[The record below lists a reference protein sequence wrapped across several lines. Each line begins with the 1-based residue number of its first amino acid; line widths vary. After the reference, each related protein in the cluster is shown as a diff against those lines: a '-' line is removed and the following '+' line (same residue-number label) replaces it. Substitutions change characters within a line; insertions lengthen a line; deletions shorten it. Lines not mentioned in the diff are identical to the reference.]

1 MKTLKNKLLIKG
13 LMYDAIGMVTMAIPL
28 VGPFLDIAWAPFA
41 ANKMSEMYPG
51 KKGKIASVLVF
62 IEEILP
68 FTDIIPTFTLMWFYT
83 FVWKKESI
91 EEEYIMEAEIVQ

>member
-13 LMYDAIGMVTMAIPL
+13 LMYDVVGMATMAIPL
-28 VGPFLDIAWAPFA
+28 VGPFLDIAWAPYA
-41 ANKMSEMYPG
+41 AKQMSEMYPG

-68 FTDIIPTFTLMWFYT
+68 FTDFVPSFTLMWLYT
-83 FVWKKESI
+83 FVWKKETMENEI
-91 EEEYIMEAEIVQ
+91 IIEAEIV

>member
-68 FTDIIPTFTLMWFYT
+68 FTDVIPTFTLMWFYT

-91 EEEYIMEAEIVQ
+91 QEEYIMEAEIVQ

>member
-13 LMYDAIGMVTMAIPL
+13 LIYDVVGMATMAIPL
-28 VGPFLDIAWAPFA
+28 VGPFLDIVWAPIA
-41 ANKMSEMYPG
+41 ANKMVEMYPG

-83 FVWKKESI
+83 FVWKKDPIQED
-91 EEEYIMEAEIVQ
+91 YIMEAEIVQ

>member
-13 LMYDAIGMVTMAIPL
+13 LMYDVVGMATMAIPL
-28 VGPFLDIAWAPFA
+28 VGPFLDLAWAPFA
-41 ANKMSEMYPG
+41 AKKMSEMYPG

-83 FVWKKESI
+83 FVWSKAPVENEI
-91 EEEYIMEAEIVQ
+91 IIEAEVI

>member
-1 MKTLKNKLLIKG
+1 MKNLKNKLLIKG
-13 LMYDAIGMVTMAIPL
+13 LMYDAIGMATMAIPL

-41 ANKMSEMYPG
+41 ANKMTKMYPG

-68 FTDIIPTFTLMWFYT
+68 FTDFIPTFTLMWFYT
-83 FVWKKESI
+83 FVWKKEPLENEI
-91 EEEYIMEAEIVQ
+91 IIEAEVV

>member
-13 LMYDAIGMVTMAIPL
+13 LMYDVVGMSTMAIPL
-28 VGPFLDIAWAPFA
+28 VGPFLDLAWAPFA
-41 ANKMSEMYPG
+41 AKKMSEMYPG
-51 KKGKIASVLVF
+51 RKGKIASVLVF

-83 FVWKKESI
+83 FVWKKVPMENEI
-91 EEEYIMEAEIVQ
+91 IIEAEVV